1 VPSRHRER
9 SLERSRLQFD
19 AIRRQLGDAVRHD
32 RAREVDRLAAGAAE
46 WKVSNTSQRVRVSR
60 TPGGEAPEDEE
71 VLRFGSCAANE
82 SSKSSKSELRAIQ
95 RSIDGWGDR
104 ATMFTST
111 NRVCSLPLQSLT
123 VEIGLVFPAQHA
135 VCLVHVASRGSC

>member
-1 VPSRHRER
+1 
-9 SLERSRLQFD
+9 
-19 AIRRQLGDAVRHD
+19 VRHD
-32 RAREVDRLAAGAAE
+32 RAREVDRLTAGAAE

-82 SSKSSKSELRAIQ
+82 SSKSSKSELRAIR
-95 RSIDGWGDR
+95 RSNDGWGDR
-104 ATMFTST
+104 VFTRT
-111 NRVCSLPLQSLT
+111 NRVCALKLQGLSI
-123 VEIGLVFPAQHA
+123 EIGLVFPAQHA